1 MRIARKLLLVAL
13 AVSAMMAIGVGTAG
27 AASVSNEA
35 NGAACTSISETGVGA
50 TPSKTEITGTC
61 PIEGESVGEME
72 LGGPFGVMILC
83 PVYMEGQ
90 VNGAGHAM
98 AAIFKVGNNDR
109 TASNPSATE
118 TCSQNWAVPCA
129 GPAGEVHP
137 ELAITSTI
145 TNSTKW
151 AIEGEFCV
159 KTHLGTTVDCHVP
172 GVINEIPNTHK
183 YELVFSGTAGGHN
196 GAACED
202 NAGYSLQGTL
212 QLTPADANHIAPEI
226 SG

>member
-1 MRIARKLLLVAL
+1 MRIARELLLFAL
-13 AVSAMMAIGVGTAG
+13 AVSAMMAIGAG
-27 AASVSNEA
+27 SAAAATVVNEA
-35 NGAACTSISETGVGA
+35 TGAACTAISETGVGA
-50 TPSKTEITGTC
+50 TPSPTEITGTC

-72 LGGPFGVMILC
+72 LGGPFGVMIEC

-90 VNGAGHAM
+90 VNGTGHAM
-98 AAIFKVGNNDR
+98 AAIFKIGGNDR
-109 TASNPSATE
+109 TAPNPSATE
-118 TCSQNWAVPCA
+118 ICSQNWAVPCA
-129 GPAGEVHP
+129 GPPTEVHP

-145 TNSTKW
+145 TNGTKW

-159 KTHLGTTVDCHVP
+159 KTHISTTVDCHVS
-172 GVINEIPNTHK
+172 GLINELAGHN

-196 GAACED
+196 GVACED

-212 QLTPADANHIAPEI
+212 RLTPDATHIRVEI